1 MDQNTWTFFKI
12 LEDEK
17 LSWARALTS
26 LFIIPNWLRKPMMW
40 GFAFGNG
47 FLGHGPVE
55 KLMGLFLGLLVWSVA
70 FCSVMWI
77 VMVFQFPLFFVAA
90 IYRWL
95 TGIGGEASK
104 KLNRGIIITYTL
116 YLFLVYIPYVLSY
129 LCNIHVASD
138 FFHWIKL
145 A

>member
-1 MDQNTWTFFKI
+1 MNQNNWSFYKI

-17 LSWARALTS
+17 LSWVRVFS
-26 LFIIPNWLRKPMMW
+26 FVIPPDWLRKPMMW

-47 FLGHGPVE
+47 FLGQGPVE
-55 KLMGLFLGLLVWSVA
+55 KLMGLFLGLVVWTIA
-70 FCSVMWI
+70 TCCVMWI
-77 VMVFQFPLFFVAA
+77 VMIFQFPLFFIAA
-90 IYRWL
+90 IIRL
-95 TGIGGEASK
+95 LKGIGGEASK
-104 KLNRGIIITYTL
+104 KLNIGIIVTYTL
-116 YLFLVYIPYVLSY
+116 YLFLLYIPYVLSY